1 MMTKDTH
8 FADEPQ
14 RFIITTADNMAHIEF
29 PTNVREIETEERTEY
44 VADVY
49 YMRTANR
56 DGLHDEIKNNYE
68 AWLARAMEEPMP
80 KTSLEDVVD
89 AVNALVDIVIGGM

>member
-14 RFIITTADNMAHIEF
+14 RIIITVADNTAYIEF
-29 PTNVREIETEERTEY
+29 PTNVREIETEESTEY

-49 YMRTANR
+49 YLQTVAR
-56 DGLHDEIKNNYE
+56 DNLQEEIENHYE
-68 AWLARAMEEPMP
+68 AWLAKAMEEQPP

-89 AVNALVDIVIGGM
+89 AINVLADIVIGGM